1 MKKVV
6 MILIFASCVFQLAAQ
21 HSINDY
27 KYVIVEKQFHF
38 QNDAN
43 EHNLNELTRFLFKKH
58 GFRPILESDIFP
70 DDLKSNYC
78 LALQSEVKAKGFL
91 KTTVTITL
99 RDCNNNIIYTADG
112 ITKEKDFDKVYSYG
126 IRKAFEDFNEIS
138 YSYVP
143 NEEVVNRTDAKVID
157 SDKGDSIEVEKLKA
171 EIEELKKEKA
181 TKVSKIVENTLDKKK
196 EKTKPKKETAKKKIK
211 KASTIFEAVAI
222 DNGYK
227 LLNAES
233 KKVVYELTKT
243 GMDNVFTVK
252 GNKGLIY
259 KKDGQWIREYTKGK
273 KTLVEVLNIIF

>member
-181 TKVSKIVENTLDKKK
+181 TKVSKIVENTSDKKK